1 MDAEF
6 YADFKMYTY
15 LYANISKISSEL
27 ILVKKIHRI
36 AQYMQ
41 FCHQIL
47 NKSRNLQNIGIKV
60 YIFEISIKFCVHW
73 YNAIYFEDV

>member
-15 LYANISKISSEL
+15 LYANISKISSDL

-36 AQYMQ
+36 A
-41 FCHQIL
+41 
-47 NKSRNLQNIGIKV
+47 
-60 YIFEISIKFCVHW
+60 
-73 YNAIYFEDV
+73 